1 MKASSWLVMG
11 LLAAGVTL
19 ASGDII
25 WQEDFSDL
33 SDWFIVSN
41 PGGDGAMNSDGS
53 QGTFSEPSSGISG
66 LTFAPTTRAA
76 FDPAQKETYSMEIS
90 IVSLTWSASHKWA
103 LDEFD
108 SSGTYIGTVWNVYP
122 TESAERS
129 TLGFDPAGPVTTNIS
144 LGNLTFDSATAYI
157 APKFDIGTGDG
168 GQSFVL
174 DNLSITQTIPEPATM
189 NLIGLTL
196 GSALLAARRRISRR

>member
-1 MKASSWLVMG
+1 MKASGWLILG

-41 PGGDGAMNSDGS
+41 PGGDGTMNSDGS
-53 QGTFSEPSSGISG
+53 LGTFAEPSAAISG

-76 FDPAQKETYSMEIS
+76 FDPTQKETYSLEMS
-90 IVSLTWSASHKWA
+90 IESLTWSASHKWA

-108 SSGTYIGTVWNVYP
+108 SGGGYIGTVWNVFP
-122 TESAERS
+122 ANEVERS
-129 TLGFDPAGPVTTNIS
+129 TLGFSPAGPVTTNIN
-144 LGNLTFDSATAYI
+144 LGTLTFNSSTAFI

-174 DNLSITQTIPEPATM
+174 DNLAITQTIPEPATM
-189 NLIGLTL
+189 NLIGIML
-196 GSALLAARRRISRR
+196 GSVFLAARRRLIRK

>member
-1 MKASSWLVMG
+1 MKASSWLVVG

-19 ASGDII
+19 AGGDII

-41 PGGDGAMNSDGS
+41 PGGDGTMNSDGS
-53 QGTFSEPSSGISG
+53 HGTFSEPSAAISG
-66 LTFAPTTRAA
+66 LTFAPTTHAA

-90 IVSLTWSASHKWA
+90 IVSLTWSSSHKWA
-103 LDEFD
+103 LDEFN
-108 SSGTYIGTVWNVYP
+108 SEGAYIGTVWNVYP
-122 TESAERS
+122 TAEGDRS
-129 TLGFDPAGPVTTNIS
+129 TLGFNGAGPITTNIN
-144 LGNLTFDSATAYI
+144 LGTLTFDSSTAYI

-174 DNLSITQTIPEPATM
+174 DNLAITQTIPEPATM
-189 NLIGLTL
+189 NLIGIML
-196 GSALLAARRRISRR
+196 GSVLLAARRRFIRK